1 MNREIGKKI
10 IYILPVLAV
19 FLAAML
25 VLTHTAQNGVE
36 TTEILPTINPDPVY
50 VACES
55 GKPLEVTLRAKED
68 FNISGFQ
75 ILVVN
80 VSKESRG
87 TLRMALT
94 DSNSDM
100 LMNQVLPVEDLT
112 PGKWITVSESIAF
125 AAGQEYQLSLLADG
139 SEPYFMQVPE
149 GWGDKLPFEETV
161 WVDGE
166 ALPYGI
172 SIGINRVEPTRVTY
186 GDIFYYSVPA
196 CILLTLALI
205 VCILFGTRRV
215 METLRRIP
223 VWKWICK
230 YGNELFLMLLFV
242 AVCIS
247 IYSRAYLN
255 GIFISADSTG
265 YMREAINL
273 VNGNGFRYDGLAGYS
288 SWFANWP
295 ILYPAMIAFMMLV
308 TKANAYLASKLVAM
322 LIVGIMLVILRICFK
337 KDAWVYALCLTN
349 IGFLNLCYYTWSEI
363 PFMLFQLGFALVL
376 ARILQDEK
384 PAGKWYVLLGTM
396 GLCCFLTR
404 YYGIYVWI
412 VTGLYILALF
422 VVFRQKKDKA
432 FLDKSV
438 KLTITAF
445 ASGVLSLAYL
455 LMNKLMNGMASGVSR
470 TMWWDDYRAL
480 TDDLIE
486 SLLTEFFNIFSLQIP
501 ELLENFPYNLK
512 VFAVLIILVGL
523 GWFVIK
529 NCRRFTRE
537 SVLITMAVM
546 YYLIFICIRY
556 VSSMDSFYFRFF
568 EPGTFL
574 LCIGVIGLLLPY
586 LHGKKAFRYFGGAVT
601 AFVLLAVVS
610 VWQNGGLDDSDN
622 YYEAVTKQ
630 WEEAYTEIPER
641 SVIIFN
647 DIDFRSSWYRPDV
660 VDGTISPADTLD
672 SLRETYYG
680 SEYLCIRAEFVET
693 MLESGEYEEGVHS
706 WLEEGLRAIGESEK
720 FVVLPLNGMK

>member
-1 MNREIGKKI
+1 MNRRIGKKI
-10 IYILPVLAV
+10 IYSLPVLAV

-36 TTEILPTINPDPVY
+36 TKEILPTINPDPVY
-50 VACES
+50 VTCES
-55 GKPLEVTLRAKED
+55 GKALEVTLRAKED
-68 FNISGFQ
+68 FSISGFQ

-87 TLRMALT
+87 TLRMAVT

-100 LMNQVLPVEDLT
+100 LMNQVLPAENLT
-112 PGKWITVSESIAF
+112 PGKWITVPGNIAF
-125 AAGQEYQLSLLADG
+125 SKGQEYQLSILADG

-161 WVDGE
+161 RTDGE
-166 ALPYGI
+166 TLPYGI

-196 CILLTLALI
+196 CILITLALI
-205 VCILFGTRRV
+205 ACILFGTRRV
-215 METLRRIP
+215 METLRKIP
-223 VWKWICK
+223 VWKWIDK
-230 YGNELFLMLLFV
+230 YGNELFLALLFV

-255 GIFISADSTG
+255 GIYISADSTG

-273 VNGNGFRYDGLAGYS
+273 VNGNGFQYDGLAGYR

-295 ILYPAMIAFMMLV
+295 ILYPVMIAFVMLV

-322 LIVGIMLVILRICFK
+322 LIVGSMLIILRICFK

-376 ARILQDEK
+376 AKILQKEE
-384 PAGKWYVLLGTM
+384 PAGRWYVLLGTM

-422 VVFRQKKDKA
+422 VAFRKKKNKA
-432 FLDKSV
+432 LLNKSV
-438 KLTITAF
+438 KLTTTAF

-455 LMNKLMNGMASGVSR
+455 MMNKLMNGMASGVSR

-501 ELLENFPYNLK
+501 ELLENFPFNLK
-512 VFAVLIILVGL
+512 VFAVLIILIGL
-523 GWFVIK
+523 GWFVAK
-529 NCRRFTRE
+529 NCRHFTRE
-537 SVLITMAVM
+537 SVLITMAVI
-546 YYLIFICIRY
+546 YYLVFICIRY

-568 EPGTFL
+568 EPATFL
-574 LCIGVIGLLLPY
+574 LCMGVIGLLLPY
-586 LHGKKAFRYFGGAVT
+586 LRGKRAFRYFGGTVT
-601 AFVLLAVVS
+601 ALVILAVVS
-610 VWQNGGLDDSDN
+610 VWENGGLDDSDS

-630 WEEAYTEIPER
+630 WEAAYAEIPEK

-647 DIDFRSSWYRPDV
+647 DIDFRSS
-660 VDGTISPADTLD
+660 
-672 SLRETYYG
+672 
-680 SEYLCIRAEFVET
+680 
-693 MLESGEYEEGVHS
+693 
-706 WLEEGLRAIGESEK
+706 
-720 FVVLPLNGMK
+720 

>member
-1 MNREIGKKI
+1 MNRKNGRKI
-10 IYILPVLAV
+10 IYSLLVLAV

-50 VACES
+50 VTCEN
-55 GKPLEVTLRAKED
+55 GKTLEVTLRAKED
-68 FNISGFQ
+68 FSISGFQ

-80 VSKESRG
+80 VSEESKG

-94 DSNSDM
+94 DGNSEL
-100 LMNQVLPVEDLT
+100 LMNQVLPAESLT

-125 AAGQEYQLSLLADG
+125 TAGQEYQLSILADG

-161 WVDGE
+161 RVNGE

-172 SIGINRVEPTRVTY
+172 SIGVNRVEATRVTY
-186 GDIFYYSVPA
+186 GDIFYYSMPA
-196 CILLTLALI
+196 CILLTVALI
-205 VCILFGTRRV
+205 ICIWFGNRRV
-215 METLRRIP
+215 IGALRKIP
-223 VWKWICK
+223 VWKWIGK
-230 YGNELFLMLLFV
+230 YGNELFLILLFV

-255 GIFISADSTG
+255 GVFISADSTG

-273 VNGNGFRYDGLAGYS
+273 VNGNGFRYDGLAGYR

-295 ILYPAMIAFMMLV
+295 IIYPAMIALVMLV
-308 TKANAYLASKLVAM
+308 TKVNAYLASKLVAM
-322 LIVGIMLVILRICFK
+322 LIVGIMLLILRICFK

-376 ARILQDEK
+376 ARILQEEK

-412 VTGLYILALF
+412 VTGLYIVALL
-422 VVFRQKKDKA
+422 VAFRQKKDKT
-432 FLDKSV
+432 FWGKSV

-445 ASGVLSLAYL
+445 VSGMLSLAYL
-455 LMNKLMNGMASGVSR
+455 LVNKLMNGLASGVSR
-470 TMWWDDYRAL
+470 SMWWDDYRTL

-512 VFAVLIILVGL
+512 VFAVLVILAGL
-523 GWFVIK
+523 GWFVVR
-529 NCRRFTRE
+529 NCRHFTRE
-537 SVLITMAVM
+537 SVLITMAVL

-586 LHGKKAFRYFGGAVT
+586 LRGKKAFWYFGGAVT
-601 AFVLLAVVS
+601 AFMLLAVAS
-610 VWQNGGLDDSDN
+610 VYENGGLDHSDI
-622 YYEAVTKQ
+622 YYEAVAKQ
-630 WEEAYTEIPER
+630 WEEAYAEIPER
-641 SVIIFN
+641 SVVIFN

-660 VDGTISPADTLD
+660 VDGTITPADTLD
-672 SLRETYYG
+672 SLKETYYG
-680 SEYLCIRAEFVET
+680 SDYLCIRAEFVET
-693 MLESGEYEEGVHS
+693 MLESGEYEEGVHN
-706 WLEEGLRAIGESEK
+706 WLEEGLQEVGDTEE
-720 FVVLPLNGMK
+720 FVVLPLNVMK

>member
-1 MNREIGKKI
+1 MNRKIGKKI

-50 VACES
+50 VVCES

-68 FNISGFQ
+68 FSISGFQ

-80 VSKESRG
+80 VSEESRG

-100 LMNQVLPVEDLT
+100 LMNQVLPVENLT
-112 PGKWITVSESIAF
+112 PGKWIAVSESIAF

-161 WVDGE
+161 LADGE

-172 SIGINRVEPTRVTY
+172 SIGINRVEPTRVIY
-186 GDIFYYSVPA
+186 GDIFYYSIPA
-196 CILLTLALI
+196 CILITFALI

-223 VWKWICK
+223 VWKWICR
-230 YGNELFLMLLFV
+230 YGNELFLVLLFV

-295 ILYPAMIAFMMLV
+295 ILYPAMIALMMLV
-308 TKANAYLASKLVAM
+308 TKVNAYLASKLVAM

-376 ARILQDEK
+376 ARILQNEK
-384 PAGKWYVLLGTM
+384 SAGKWYVLLGTM

-445 ASGVLSLAYL
+445 VSGVLSLAYL
-455 LMNKLMNGMASGVSR
+455 MMNKLMNGMASGVSR

-601 AFVLLAVVS
+601 ALVLLAVVS

-647 DIDFRSSWYRPDV
+647 DIDFRSSWYRSDV
-660 VDGTISPADTLD
+660 VDGTITPADTLD

-680 SEYLCIRAEFVET
+680 SEFLCIRAEFVET
-693 MLESGEYEEGVHS
+693 MLELGEYEESVHN
-706 WLEEGLRAIGESEK
+706 WLEEGLHAIGEKAE
-720 FVVLPLNGMK
+720 FVVLPLNIMK